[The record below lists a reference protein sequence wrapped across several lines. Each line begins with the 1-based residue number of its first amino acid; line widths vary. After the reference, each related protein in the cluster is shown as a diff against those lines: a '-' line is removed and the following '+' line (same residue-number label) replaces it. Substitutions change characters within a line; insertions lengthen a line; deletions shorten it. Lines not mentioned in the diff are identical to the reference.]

1 MDNIKLQET
10 LLDMGVAYLVFVRR
24 YTLNI
29 LIESKLKDKNIH
41 NQHF

>member
-29 LIESKLKDKNIH
+29 LIESKLKRQKH
-41 NQHF
+41 T